1 MLKSNIFCQVVTSH
15 FDSGIR
21 TLHVGEKMQSCTRES
36 EASRVVEGEEET
48 GPLPINTLESHGVSA
63 ADIKKLKEAGYY
75 TVESI
80 VYAPKKSLLAI
91 KGISE
96 AKADKIMIEG
106 QKLVPTGFTT
116 ASEMHL
122 RRSQI
127 IQVRSI

>member
-1 MLKSNIFCQVVTSH
+1 MNIARVEYRTTILPTIRPRIGPKYRIFFEYPNQVELFAQVCHAVKADAWMKIS
-15 FDSGIR
+15 
-21 TLHVGEKMQSCTRES
+21 
-36 EASRVVEGEEET
+36 
-48 GPLPINTLESHGVSA
+48 GVSA
-63 ADIKKLKEAGYY
+63 ADIKKLKEAGYN

-96 AKADKIMIEG
+96 AKADKIMAEG

-116 ASEMHL
+116 ATEMHV

-127 IQVRSI
+127 IQVQ